1 MRVAFKSG
9 TGRRGKD
16 GRGEAVL
23 VELARLVDERMWDC
37 IGKRRTA
44 RERYADE
51 NMDQVQL

>member
-23 VELARLVDERMWDC
+23 VELARLVDERTWGC
-37 IGKRRTA
+37 IGKRRET
-44 RERYADE
+44 RRR
-51 NMDQVQL
+51 